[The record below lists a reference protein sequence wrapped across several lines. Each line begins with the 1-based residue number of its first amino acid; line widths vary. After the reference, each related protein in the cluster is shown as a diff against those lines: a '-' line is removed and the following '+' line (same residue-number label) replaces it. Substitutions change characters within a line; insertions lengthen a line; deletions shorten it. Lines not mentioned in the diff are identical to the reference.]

1 MVSITNLHKPPL
13 HIGSFLTVFTLA
25 IYNSSTQIH
34 YLTFVVHA
42 TSLIPMLI
50 NSGERKG
57 RNFLTKLKEKTFV
70 PKKLLKL

>member
-1 MVSITNLHKPPL
+1 
-13 HIGSFLTVFTLA
+13 
-25 IYNSSTQIH
+25 
-34 YLTFVVHA
+34 
-42 TSLIPMLI
+42 MLI